1 MSPTVLTESG
11 YQFKI
16 YPNDHP
22 PPHVH
27 VIRAE
32 KEAKVTLDPI
42 EVKSNYG
49 FNQREI
55 GDILDMIE
63 KHQEALL
70 AEWDRLHPAP

>member
-1 MSPTVLTESG
+1 MSPTVLSQNG
-11 YQFKI
+11 YQIKI

-32 KEAKVTLDPI
+32 KEAKVSLDPI
-42 EVKSNYG
+42 EVKTNYG
-49 FNQREI
+49 FNQRAI

-63 KHQEALL
+63 AYQEELL
-70 AEWDRLHPAP
+70 AAWDKLHPAP